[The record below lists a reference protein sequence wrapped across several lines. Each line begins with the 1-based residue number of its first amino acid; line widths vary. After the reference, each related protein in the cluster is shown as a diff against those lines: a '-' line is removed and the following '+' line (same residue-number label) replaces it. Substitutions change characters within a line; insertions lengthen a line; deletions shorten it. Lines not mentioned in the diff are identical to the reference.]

1 MDKDKEN
8 LKKLLKSSYTKNED
22 KLLILKY
29 LTKKDSKQ
37 ISSVVSKV
45 LKKKI

>member
-8 LKKLLKSSYTKNED
+8 LKKLLKSSYTNNED

-29 LTKKDSKQ
+29 IL
-37 ISSVVSKV
+37 VS
-45 LKKKI
+45 